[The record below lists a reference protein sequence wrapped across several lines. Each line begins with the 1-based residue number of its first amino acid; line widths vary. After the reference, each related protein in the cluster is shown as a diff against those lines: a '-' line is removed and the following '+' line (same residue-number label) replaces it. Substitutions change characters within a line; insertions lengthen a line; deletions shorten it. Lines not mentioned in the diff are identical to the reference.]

1 MVNKG
6 VIPSMISYETHVA
19 KAASLMKSIDEG
31 LSVKAEV
38 KLLNKITALGD
49 DIYESLG
56 ELESHMSKVGEFED
70 RLELA
75 RFYHENVLTAMK
87 KVREAVD
94 KLEVIMAKDFWAYP
108 DYGQILFGIE

>member
-1 MVNKG
+1 
-6 VIPSMISYETHVA
+6 
-19 KAASLMKSIDEG
+19 
-31 LSVKAEV
+31 
-38 KLLNKITALGD
+38 
-49 DIYESLG
+49 
-56 ELESHMSKVGEFED
+56 MSKVGEFED